1 MNADEALRR
10 FAENDDLPR
19 EGMAWALE
27 HWDTAAPRFVARL
40 RAFAAGATGAESAE
54 DQVFYILHLCGQMR
68 ETRAY
73 EPLCR
78 LIAGDPDIEVW
89 LGGAIDETL
98 PGILIN
104 VFDGDVGPLLAAI
117 EQPAGDEFARG
128 SALAALGYL
137 VRSKRALA
145 DEAMRELLR
154 RLRREALPRDVPGF
168 WSCWAETAAALGY
181 EDLKM
186 EAALLAKEGVL
197 DAADFGLVDFDR
209 SSLSRGAIPR
219 ASKGFTIKK
228 CFRWT
233 TRSERSKPGLSAT
246 TMRTGSARRPPS
258 PETVRSISPT
268 STHSVTSAAMIR
280 VPAEAARNTRSAA
293 WPREPGPRVRAR
305 VGVSFRHKA
314 RRVAADELPS
324 RQRHF
329 APSNS

>member
-19 EGMAWALE
+19 EAMAWALE
-27 HWDTAAPRFVARL
+27 HWDAAAPRFVARL
-40 RAFAAGATGAESAE
+40 RAFAAGATGAEAVE

-89 LGGAIDETL
+89 LGDAVDETL

-117 EQPAGDEFARG
+117 EQSAGDEFARG

-186 EAALLAKEGVL
+186 EAALLTKEGVL
-197 DAADFGLVDFDR
+197 DAADFGLIDFDQVVALAR
-209 SSLSRGAIPR
+209 RDPEGLEGFHDQKVVPLDDAIGAFE
-219 ASKGFTIKK
+219 AWTFGDDAEDGFGEEAAVAGDGPFDKPYVNPLRDVGRNDPCPCGSGKKYKK
-228 CFRWT
+228 CC
-233 TRSERSKPGLSAT
+233 
-246 TMRTGSARRPPS
+246 M
-258 PETVRSISPT
+258 
-268 STHSVTSAAMIR
+268 AA
-280 VPAEAARNTRSAA
+280 
-293 WPREPGPRVRAR
+293 
-305 VGVSFRHKA
+305 
-314 RRVAADELPS
+314 
-324 RQRHF
+324 
-329 APSNS
+329 